1 MYFMDMHCHIL
12 PGVDDG
18 SRDEAMSM
26 EMIGIAYSQ
35 GVRKIVLTPHYYVG
49 KTKKTASDLK
59 AIFDKFEP
67 MVKKDYPEIDLYM
80 GNEIYW
86 GRGAVEGLKEGIINT
101 YGDSKYVLVEFS
113 PRCSY
118 NEVYGAVRELV
129 QHRFRPII
137 AHMERYQC
145 LNKHIE
151 RVEEIIENGAYL
163 QMNVDSLIGSLFD
176 GHTKWCRKLVLE
188 GYISL
193 LGTDAHNIDDRAPY
207 IEQTVSWLKKKL
219 DEDSFEALM
228 HGNGEAILEN
238 KWLD

>member
-18 SRDEAMSM
+18 SKDMAMSM

-35 GVRKIVLTPHYYVG
+35 GTRKIVLTPHHYVG
-49 KTKKTASDLK
+49 KTKLTKADLK
-59 AIFDKFEP
+59 RIFGELKAV
-67 MVKKDYPEIDLYM
+67 VKKDYPEIELFL

-86 GRGAVEGLKEGIINT
+86 GRGAVDGLKNDIICT

-118 NEVYGAVRELV
+118 NELYGAVRELV

-145 LNKHIE
+145 LTKHIE

-163 QMNVDSLIGSLFD
+163 QMNVDSLIGGMFD
-176 GHTKWCRKLVLE
+176 GHTRWCRKMVLD

-207 IEQTVSWLKKKL
+207 IEQTISWLRKKVD
-219 DEDSFEALM
+219 DETFEALT
-228 HGNGEAILEN
+228 HANGEAILKNE
-238 KWLD
+238 WLD